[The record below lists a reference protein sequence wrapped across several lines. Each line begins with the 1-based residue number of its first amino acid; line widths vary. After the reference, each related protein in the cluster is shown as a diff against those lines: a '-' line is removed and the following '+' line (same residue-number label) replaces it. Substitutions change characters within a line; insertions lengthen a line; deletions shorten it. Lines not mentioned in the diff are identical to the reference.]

1 MTMTNY
7 SNLIDEKSNAAEIV
21 SSFWDYS
28 QPAGTVVPQTVIDS
42 EARIEE
48 IKAEIETLPM
58 VNVSYYIGHRRYFD
72 SVIKLGKTYFDR
84 NTKMTARAG
93 YRSITEIEEITED
106 MDRQMMADS
115 HWY

>member
-7 SNLIDEKSNAAEIV
+7 SNLVDEKSNLHNTIRN
-21 SSFWDYS
+21 FWDACH
-28 QPAGTVVPQTVIDS
+28 PGGTIVPQEVMDAETRKL
-42 EARIEE
+42 EIEKE
-48 IKAEIETLPM
+48 IKSLPT

-72 SVIKLGKTYFDR
+72 SVIKIGKSYFDR
-84 NTKMTARAG
+84 GSKMTARAG
-93 YRSITEIEEITED
+93 YRSINEIDEITED